1 MASITDSAEAMKS
14 NDYATPEN
22 STTGKHA
29 AAHDRKEALMR
40 MIAQEMVSPLVDDDN
55 EAEDDEIVLRQL
67 QERLTA
73 QREKNR
79 RARRKAKRN
88 SKKANKLNGIEDPLV
103 SPTPTASSRSD
114 LADLYSSRAAV
125 SSGILDDEIEVGVKD
140 DSSFAEGCL
149 DDLVDDEHRSR
160 SRSSVLSS
168 EADKQY
174 GSGSFAETKSTGTDS
189 KDTTSRELS
198 VDEVRKFVM
207 ENIPQAVR
215 EQIPEASWSQIFQ
228 SQSKGPKTRAS
239 KQGSLETI
247 RKNPEEA
254 PVDIILVEEEA
265 DDIVDD
271 MSCGS
276 DVSDLTSAFLD
287 GKGIETKRECLAHI
301 KPHIAPSSS
310 KDSSHSRSHLSLEA
324 SEENPSTGHEASC
337 RRSSLVATSDT
348 GRRLSQ
354 MSGGLKRVVLFDRVE
369 VRHYERVLTD
379 NPSVQNGPAIGIGW
393 RYKRGGSVNVNDWE
407 RTRGVPR
414 KACNLVLPRN
424 AREKIVKDAGSTPK
438 EVADMIRITLRVKN
452 QRKQTVNNL
461 PSAGAEEKAE
471 NARRRISSLLSFGRS
486 NNQF

>member
-1 MASITDSAEAMKS
+1 MPPITDSVEAMKS

-22 STTGKHA
+22 PTTGGHA
-29 AAHDRKEALMR
+29 AAHDRKEALMQ
-40 MIAQEMVSPLVDDDN
+40 MIAQEMVSSLVDDDN

-67 QERLTA
+67 EERLAA

-88 SKKANKLNGIEDPLV
+88 SKRVKKLSGIEDPLV
-103 SPTPTASSRSD
+103 SPTPTASSSSD
-114 LADLYSSRAAV
+114 LADLYYSHAAV
-125 SSGILDDEIEVGVKD
+125 SSGASGDDIELGVKD

-149 DDLVDDEHRSR
+149 HDLVDDEHRSR

-168 EADKQY
+168 EEDKQY

-189 KDTTSRELS
+189 KDTTSREIS
-198 VDEVRKFVM
+198 VDEVRKYVM

-239 KQGSLETI
+239 KQGNLETI

-254 PVDIILVEEEA
+254 PIDTILVEEEA

-287 GKGIETKRECLAHI
+287 GKGIETKRECLTHI
-301 KPHIAPSSS
+301 EPYIAPSPS

-324 SEENPSTGHEASC
+324 LGEKPSTGHEVSC
-337 RRSSLVATSDT
+337 RRSSLVALSDT

-354 MSGGLKRVVLFDRVE
+354 NSGGLKRVVLFDRVE

-379 NPSVQNGPAIGIGW
+379 NPSVQHGPAIGIGW

-407 RTRGVPR
+407 RTRGASR
-414 KACNLVLPRN
+414 KACDLVLPRN
-424 AREKIVKDAGSTPK
+424 TREKIVKDAGFTPK
-438 EVADMIRITLRVKN
+438 EVADMIRTTLKVKN
-452 QRKQTVNNL
+452 QRRQTVNNL
-461 PSAGAEEKAE
+461 STAGAEEKVE